1 MPLPDPALTASGTLV
16 HIGAGSGER
25 LAAQQSSG
33 LSRIVLVEPDPEL
46 AAALIRQT
54 RDEPRIEV
62 LPLAVAGADGEAT
75 LEVMNFPDLS
85 SLRRPNAAL
94 RGLFPGL
101 RARAQPVVEVL
112 SPATLLARLG
122 PLDQPLHVILE
133 AAGAEQEILTGW
145 KAAGALAQIDR
156 LELRCGEEPFHD
168 GAAGR
173 AALESWLVAEGFA
186 LDRRDQTDPDWP
198 VLHLRADAHA
208 RAQTAALTE
217 ARTALQALESR
228 AQQAE
233 TALTE
238 AEARARAAAA
248 SAATRLAA
256 LEQSLAEAQS
266 ALAAKAASLSEAE
279 ARISGTTDRATSLDT
294 ALAEAKTALEAK
306 ATALTDTEAKLK
318 TATDRAVTLDKA
330 LTETKAALAAKTTAL
345 TDTETKLKAV
355 TERSAPLDKTLTETK
370 AALAAKATALTD
382 AEAKLKA
389 ATDRSAALDR
399 TLTETKAALASK
411 TTSLAEAE
419 KLATSRSTR
428 IAELDKTIATLRSQ
442 LSQANEDLSRN
453 VFDLRSTRNELGL
466 ALRLQ
471 TTAQSELQELRQR
484 YEAVQAIKQ
493 EQDDLLRQLTPRLHE
508 AARQLQNF
516 ALAEASAAETAL
528 RQQPSKALPGKKARK
543 IKA

>member
-1 MPLPDPALTASGTLV
+1 MPPACLTPRETLMPLPDPALTASGTLV

-54 RDEPRIEV
+54 RGEPRIEV

-173 AALESWLVAEGFA
+173 AALENWLAAEGFA

-238 AEARARAAAA
+238 AEARAHAAAA

-256 LEQSLAEAQS
+256 LEQSLAQAQS

-294 ALAEAKTALEAK
+294 ALAEAKTAL
-306 ATALTDTEAKLK
+306 AT
-318 TATDRAVTLDKA
+318 
-330 LTETKAALAAKTTAL
+330 
-345 TDTETKLKAV
+345 
-355 TERSAPLDKTLTETK
+355 
-370 AALAAKATALTD
+370 KATALTD

-389 ATDRSAALDR
+389 ATDRSATLDKAL
-399 TLTETKAALASK
+399 TEAKAALETKTTALTET
-411 TTSLAEAE
+411 E
-419 KLATSRSTR
+419 KLATSRNTR
-428 IAELDKTIATLRSQ
+428 IDELDKTIAALRSQ
-442 LSQANEDLSRN
+442 LSQANADLKNSR
-453 VFDLRSTRNELGL
+453 RYQSL

-471 TTAQSELQELRQR
+471 MTLQGDLRDLQGR
-484 YEAVQAIKQ
+484 FEAVQAIKL
-493 EQDDLLRQLTPRLHE
+493 EQDDLLRQLTPRLRE
-508 AARQLQNF
+508 AARQLQTL
-516 ALAEASAAETAL
+516 ALAETPAEAPL
-528 RQQPSKALPGKKARK
+528 MALPGKPGKSGKKQKSRA
-543 IKA
+543 

>member
-46 AAALIRQT
+46 AATLIRQT

-208 RAQTAALTE
+208 RAQT
-217 ARTALQALESR
+217 
-228 AQQAE
+228 
-233 TALTE
+233 TALTDSE
-238 AEARARAAAA
+238 AKLK
-248 SAATRLAA
+248 AAT
-256 LEQSLAEAQS
+256 
-266 ALAAKAASLSEAE
+266 
-279 ARISGTTDRATSLDT
+279 DRCMTLDK
-294 ALAEAKTALEAK
+294 ALAETKTALEAK
-306 ATALTDTEAKLK
+306 ATALADTEAKLK
-318 TATDRAVTLDKA
+318 TASERG
-330 LTETKAALAAKTTAL
+330 AAL
-345 TDTETKLKAV
+345 D
-355 TERSAPLDKTLTETK
+355 RTLTETK
-370 AALAAKATALTD
+370 ATLESKAAALTD
-382 AEAKLKA
+382 TEAKLKA
-389 ATDRSAALDR
+389 ATDRSATLDKALIETKTALEAKAAALADTEARLKTAADR
-399 TLTETKAALASK
+399 SATLDKALTEAKAALEAKTTALTET
-411 TTSLAEAE
+411 E
-419 KLATSRSTR
+419 KLATSRNTR
-428 IAELDKTIATLRSQ
+428 IAELDKTIAALRSQ
-442 LSQANEDLSRN
+442 LSQANADLKNSRR
-453 VFDLRSTRNELGL
+453 DQSL

-471 TTAQSELQELRQR
+471 MTLQGDLRDLQGR
-484 YEAVQAIKQ
+484 FEAVQAIKL
-493 EQDDLLRQLTPRLHE
+493 EQDDLLRQLTPRLRE
-508 AARQLQNF
+508 AARQLQTL
-516 ALAEASAAETAL
+516 ALAETPAEAPL
-528 RQQPSKALPGKKARK
+528 MALPGKPGKSGKKQKSRA
-543 IKA
+543 

>member
-238 AEARARAAAA
+238 AEARAHAAAA

-266 ALAAKAASLSEAE
+266 ALAAKDASLSEAE

-294 ALAEAKTALEAK
+294 ALAEAKIALATK
-306 ATALTDTEAKLK
+306 ATALAEA
-318 TATDRAVTLDKA
+318 
-330 LTETKAALAAKTTAL
+330 
-345 TDTETKLKAV
+345 ETKLKAA
-355 TERSAPLDKTLTETK
+355 TERAATLDKTLAETK

-428 IAELDKTIATLRSQ
+428 IAELDKTIATLRNQ

-453 VFDLRSTRNELGL
+453 AFDLRSTRNELGL